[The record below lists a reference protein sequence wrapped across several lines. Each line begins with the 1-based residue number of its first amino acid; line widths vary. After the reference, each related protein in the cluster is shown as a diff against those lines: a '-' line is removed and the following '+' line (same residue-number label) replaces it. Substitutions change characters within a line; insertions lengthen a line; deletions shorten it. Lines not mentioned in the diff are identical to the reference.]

1 MITAERGTKG
11 KNRTLLKALARA
23 RLTYQQAASLAG
35 IDRSTVIRAVNGD
48 PIRYQTAVQISDVF
62 QLTPE
67 DPDLA

>member
-1 MITAERGTKG
+1 
-11 KNRTLLKALARA
+11 
-23 RLTYQQAASLAG
+23 LTYQQAASLAG